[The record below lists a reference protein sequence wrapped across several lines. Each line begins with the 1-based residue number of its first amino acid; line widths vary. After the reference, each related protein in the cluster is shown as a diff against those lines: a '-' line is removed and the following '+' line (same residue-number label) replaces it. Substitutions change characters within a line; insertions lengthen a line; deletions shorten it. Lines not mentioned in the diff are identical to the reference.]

1 MPNLNHGE
9 LCLILNQ
16 AKIYKMFCALCT
28 IFSGKMLASCMKN
41 VQNFNFPTPGVQRSD
56 CCDQLVLHC

>member
-1 MPNLNHGE
+1 MSHIKSGYDIQHNV
-9 LCLILNQ
+9 
-16 AKIYKMFCALCT
+16 KMLCALCT